1 MKELQ
6 QLIWSGENDTLD
18 FKKRIT
24 NPDRIARTIASFANT
39 RGGIILVG
47 VMDNGQIAGIDPEE
61 EKHLLQIAATQ
72 YCEPAVKLF
81 FKEIEEDDKT
91 VLKVIIPESLAK
103 PHLVKVK
110 EDDWRGY
117 IRVKDETVQTSKMV
131 LKVIEAEEAEVTR
144 EEIFP
149 EYDVQEKL
157 LLEYLGSNRR
167 ITLKQYMKLVNIS
180 RRRAYRILVKLV
192 LLGAI
197 RLHDK
202 EKETYFTIS

>member
-6 QLIWSGENDTLD
+6 QLISGGENNTLD

-24 NPDRIARTIASFANT
+24 NPDRIARTLASFANT

-47 VMDNGQIAGIDPEE
+47 VMDNGQISGIDPEE

-72 YCEPAVKLF
+72 YCDPAVKLF
-81 FKEIEEDDKT
+81 FKEIEDEDKT
-91 VLKVIIPESLAK
+91 VLKVIIPESLEK

-110 EDDWRGY
+110 DEDWRGY

-131 LKVIEAEEAEVTR
+131 LKVIKVEEAS

-149 EYDVQEKL
+149 EFDVQEKM
-157 LLEYLGSNRR
+157 LLEFLGNNRR

-180 RRRAYRILVKLV
+180 RRRAYRILVKMV

-202 EKETYFTIS
+202 EKEDYYTIS

>member
-6 QLIWSGENDTLD
+6 QLIWGGENDTLD

-47 VMDNGQIAGIDPEE
+47 VMDNGQVSGIDPEE

-91 VLKVIIPESLAK
+91 VLKVIIPESLEK

-110 EDDWRGY
+110 DDDWRGY

-131 LKVIEAEEAEVTR
+131 LKVIGIEEAEVAR

-149 EYDVQEKL
+149 EYDVQEKQ

-197 RLHDK
+197 RHHDK
-202 EKETYFTIS
+202 EKETYYTIS